1 MLDISSCLR
10 VCPVPGRGR
19 GQAAGVCVG
28 PQEGSREPGVRK
40 AAVSLYVHGALG
52 LQPHAGWLKLH
63 C

>member
-1 MLDISSCLR
+1 M
-10 VCPVPGRGR
+10 PGRGR

-28 PQEGSREPGVRK
+28 PREGSREPGVRK
-40 AAVSLYVHGALG
+40 AAVSLYVRGALG